1 MQTTHTSDGP
11 VSSRSRHRLFSIFF
25 LLYPTSPASATSPN
39 LTSITS
45 NHRSHFLE
53 SLTHRKVQPS
63 RATEMKM
70 ICTNFLTHN

>member
-11 VSSRSRHRLFSIFF
+11 VSSRSRHRLFSVFF

-39 LTSITS
+39 LTSITP

-53 SLTHRKVQPS
+53 LLTHRKVQLSHRNEDDLHKLPD
-63 RATEMKM
+63 T
-70 ICTNFLTHN
+70 